1 MPQLNY
7 RGAPPTTRTVVAPR
21 GTADGALMAGTFRR
35 EPAPHSRLAEKGSTR
50 PLKKSSARVK
60 AKDLAI
66 FTRQLGVMINA
77 GLPLVQSLEILASNQ
92 ANKSFAGVLTG
103 VRSTVEGGSTLCN
116 AFQRYPRA
124 FDQLYC
130 NMIAAGES
138 GGILE
143 GVLDRLSGYIDK
155 AVKLRRAVRSALI
168 YPVSVIT
175 IAVGIMVLLL
185 WKVVPIFATLFVG
198 LGVSLPLPTRLVIS
212 LSNMIAKTA
221 WMLIIGTGV
230 VVYGL
235 KRYHRTSRGRLVI
248 DGIIL
253 KLPVL
258 GLLMRK
264 IAVARFSRTLGT
276 LITSGVPM
284 LEAMD
289 ITARTAGNAVIEE
302 AILKVRKAVGEGRTI
317 VDPLRE
323 IGVFPNMVVQ
333 MIGVG
338 EQTGALDAML
348 QKVADFYEE
357 EVDSAVAD
365 LLTAMEPMIILLL
378 GVMIGGVVI
387 SMYLPLFSLIGK
399 LAG

>member
-7 RGAPPTTRTVVAPR
+7 RGSPPTAATAVAPR
-21 GTADGALMAGTFRR
+21 APAGGDVMAGASRR
-35 EPAPHSRLAEKGSTR
+35 EPAPSSRLAQKAR
-50 PLKKSSARVK
+50 APKKSSAK
-60 AKDLAI
+60 IKHKDLAI

-92 ANKSFAGVLTG
+92 TKQSFAGVLTG
-103 VRSTVEGGSTLCN
+103 VRSTVEGGSTLSN
-116 AFQRYPRA
+116 AFQQYPRV

-138 GGILE
+138 GGILD
-143 GVLDRLSGYIDK
+143 GVLTRLSGYIEK

-168 YPVSVIT
+168 YPVSVVT

-198 LGVSLPLPTRLVIS
+198 LGVSLPLPTRMVIA
-212 LSNMIAKTA
+212 LSDMVAKTA
-221 WMLIIGTGV
+221 WILIVGV
-230 VVYGL
+230 VAAVYGL
-235 KRYHRTSRGRLVI
+235 KRYHRTVKGRLII
-248 DGIIL
+248 DGFIL

-284 LEAMD
+284 MEAMD
-289 ITARTAGNAVIEE
+289 ITARTSGNAVIEE

-338 EQTGALDAML
+338 EQTGALDGML

>member
-7 RGAPPTTRTVVAPR
+7 RGAPPTTATVVAPR
-21 GTADGALMAGTFRR
+21 ATAGGVMAGALRR
-35 EPAPHSRLAEKGSTR
+35 EPAPQSRLAEKGSAR
-50 PLKKSSARVK
+50 VPKKSSVK
-60 AKDLAI
+60 VNPKDLAI

-333 MIGVG
+333 MIGCR
-338 EQTGALDAML
+338 
-348 QKVADFYEE
+348 
-357 EVDSAVAD
+357 
-365 LLTAMEPMIILLL
+365 
-378 GVMIGGVVI
+378 
-387 SMYLPLFSLIGK
+387 
-399 LAG
+399 

>member
-7 RGAPPTTRTVVAPR
+7 RGAPPTTATVVAPR
-21 GTADGALMAGTFRR
+21 ATAGGVMAGALRR
-35 EPAPHSRLAEKGSTR
+35 EPAPQSRLAEKGSAR
-50 PLKKSSARVK
+50 VPKKSSVK
-60 AKDLAI
+60 VKPKDLAI

-289 ITARTAGNAVIEE
+289 ITARTAGNAVIEQ

-348 QKVADFYEE
+348 QKVADFYEQ
-357 EVDSAVAD
+357 EVDAAVAD
-365 LLTAMEPMIILLL
+365 LLTAMEPMIILVL

>member
-7 RGAPPTTRTVVAPR
+7 LGTPSTATTVVSPR
-21 GTADGALMAGTFRR
+21 ATPGREVMAGVLRR
-35 EPAPHSRLAEKGSTR
+35 EQPTSTGSAEKSRAPTR
-50 PLKKSSARVK
+50 QRISARVK

-66 FTRQLGVMINA
+66 FSRQLSVMINA

-92 ANKSFAGVLTG
+92 TNRSFGAVIAG
-103 VRSTVEGGSTLCN
+103 VRSSVEGGATLCN
-116 AFQRYPRA
+116 AFQRYPRV
-124 FDQLYC
+124 FDQLFC

-138 GGILE
+138 GGILD
-143 GVLDRLSGYIDK
+143 GVLERLSGYIEK
-155 AVKLRRAVRSALI
+155 VVKLRRAVRSALI
-168 YPVSVIT
+168 YPVSVVT

-185 WKVVPIFATLFVG
+185 WKVVPIFATLFIG
-198 LGVSLPLPTRLVIS
+198 LGVALPLPTRFVIA
-212 LSNMIAKTA
+212 LSHVVASTA
-221 WMLIIGTGV
+221 WILIIGAV
-230 VVYGL
+230 AAVYGL
-235 KRYHRTSRGRLVI
+235 KRYHQTPSGRKVI
-248 DGIIL
+248 DAFIL
-253 KLPVL
+253 RLPVI
-258 GLLMRK
+258 GILMRK

-323 IGVFPNMVVQ
+323 VGVFPNMVVQ

-348 QKVADFYEE
+348 QKVGDFYED
-357 EVDSAVAD
+357 EVDAAVAD
-365 LLTAMEPMIILLL
+365 LLTAMEPMIIVLL
-378 GVMIGGVVI
+378 GVMIGSVVV

>member
-7 RGAPPTTRTVVAPR
+7 RGTPPTAATTVAPR
-21 GTADGALMAGTFRR
+21 ATAGGDVMAGASRR
-35 EPAPHSRLAEKGSTR
+35 ESAPSSRLAQKAR
-50 PLKKSSARVK
+50 APKKSSARIK
-60 AKDLAI
+60 PKDLAI

-92 ANKSFAGVLTG
+92 AKQSFAGVLTG
-103 VRSTVEGGSTLCN
+103 VRSTVEGGSTLSN
-116 AFQRYPRA
+116 AFQQYPRV

-138 GGILE
+138 GGILD
-143 GVLDRLSGYIDK
+143 GVLTRLSGYIEK

-168 YPVSVIT
+168 YPVSVVT

-198 LGVSLPLPTRLVIS
+198 LGVALPLPTRMVIA
-212 LSNMIAKTA
+212 LSDVVARTA
-221 WMLIIGTGV
+221 WILIVGV
-230 VVYGL
+230 VAAVYGL
-235 KRYHRTSRGRLVI
+235 KRYHRTAGGRLII
-248 DGIIL
+248 DGFIL

-276 LITSGVPM
+276 LISSGVPM
-284 LEAMD
+284 MEAMD
-289 ITARTAGNAVIEE
+289 ITARTSGNAVIEE

>member
-35 EPAPHSRLAEKGSTR
+35 EPALHSRLAEKGSTR

-92 ANKSFAGVLTG
+92 ANRSFSRVLTG
-103 VRSTVEGGSTLCN
+103 VRSTVEGGSTLSN
-116 AFQRYPRA
+116 AFQRYPRV

-143 GVLDRLSGYIDK
+143 GVLERLSGYIDK

-185 WKVVPIFATLFVG
+185 WKVVPSFATLFVG
-198 LGVSLPLPTRLVIS
+198 LGVALPLPTRMVIA
-212 LSNMIAKTA
+212 LSNMVARTA
-221 WMLIIGTGV
+221 WVLIIGTGAA
-230 VVYGL
+230 VYGL
-235 KRYHRTSRGRLVI
+235 KRYHRTRSGRLII
-248 DGIIL
+248 DGVIL

-276 LITSGVPM
+276 LITSGVAM

-357 EVDSAVAD
+357 EVDAAVAD
-365 LLTAMEPMIILLL
+365 LLTAMEPMIILVL